1 MMNYWQTTRFQID
14 LNAPKIMG
22 IVNVTPDSF
31 SDGGHY
37 SGSLKSVLTHA
48 EQHLKNGAHI
58 LDIGG
63 ESTRPDSAPI
73 SIQEEWQRVKPV
85 LCELKDWAVPISLDT
100 RHSEIMQ
107 RALDLDSVDIIND
120 VQGLEDDGAIDILA
134 AQSQTGICLMHMKGL
149 PENMQHNPNYDD
161 VVNEVANYLQ
171 QRTEACLAKGIQAC
185 RITLDPGFGFGK
197 NLNHNI
203 TLMQNLNRL
212 CSSHNLPIFIGISRK
227 RMIGEITQQKDP
239 LQRVSGSVAAALFA
253 ITKGAKIIRVH
264 DVRETADAINV
275 WQALS
280 GQSFA

>member
-1 MMNYWQTTRFQID
+1 MNYWQTTRFQID
-14 LNAPKIMG
+14 LNTPKIMG

-37 SGSLKSVLTHA
+37 SGSLKSALEHA

-63 ESTRPDSAPI
+63 ESTRPNAAPV
-73 SIQEEWQRVKPV
+73 SPQEEWQRIEAILREVKH
-85 LCELKDWAVPISLDT
+85 WNIPISLDT
-100 RHSEIMQ
+100 RRNEIMQ

-120 VQGLEDDGAIDILA
+120 VQGLEDKGALDTLA
-134 AQSQTGICLMHMKGL
+134 AQNNTGICLMHMKGL

-171 QRTEACLAKGIQAC
+171 QRTQACLAKGIQAK

-197 NLNHNI
+197 NLAHNI
-203 TLMQNLNRL
+203 ALMQNLDKL
-212 CSSHNLPIFIGISRK
+212 HSSHQLPLLIGVSRK
-227 RMIGEITQQKDP
+227 RMIGEITAQNDP
-239 LQRVSGSVAAALFA
+239 LKRVSGSLAAALFA
-253 ITKGAKIIRVH
+253 IEHGAKIIRVH
-264 DVRETADAINV
+264 DVRETADAIKV

-280 GQSFA
+280 A